1 MKKFLS
7 ITLAIVMMLS
17 AMSMFAFA
25 SEDPS
30 PIIMVD
36 GIASSKTVNTET
48 GEVIFPPSTEDITA
62 GIQDAILPLSSK
74 IVTGKIDEIGK
85 PASEAL
91 VKIFDKMSCDENGNP
106 IYPTGSSYTIP
117 EVYEIKTEIA
127 DNKEDGY
134 GYDVY
139 FSYDWR
145 LDMKTIAGQLN
156 QLIKNVK
163 DGTGC
168 NKVSLVGF
176 SMGSCVVDSYLYEYG
191 YDDVDNVVILSGGFN
206 GVSVCGDPFSGQ
218 IDFDATGL
226 VTFLKTSLGTS
237 MEDKLLGALIDIL
250 NQAGA
255 LGNVLNLAEDLNYM
269 ILDDVFELGL
279 KTTFARFPG
288 LWSVIPAEMYDAA
301 KELLIGDN
309 VSDEFIAKIDYY
321 HDEVQ
326 ANNKEI
332 LDGVIANGGNLGIIS
347 TYGTTIPPVG
357 KNQLNIGDVVIDT
370 VYSSFGATCALA
382 NSTLGKDYVQAV
394 DCGHNHISADNM
406 IDASTCAY
414 PEYTWFIKDMMHGDH
429 TDDMWALIKFIFN
442 SENQPTVHDN
452 AAYPQFLIN
461 IDETLYPLTEENDT
475 GKYGGELSFIEKI
488 VAFFRNIIDS
498 ILKFLNISL

>member
-1 MKKFLS
+1 MKKILS

-17 AMSMFAFA
+17 AMSLFAFA
-25 SEDPS
+25 SEEAS

-36 GIASSKTVNTET
+36 GIASSRTVNTET
-48 GEVIFPPSTEDITA
+48 GEVVFPPSTEDITA
-62 GIQDAILPLSSK
+62 GVTDALLPLSSK
-74 IVTGKIDEIGK
+74 IVTGKYDELGK

-91 VKIFDKMSCDENGNP
+91 VKIFDKMACDKNGNP
-106 IYPTGSSYTIP
+106 IYPTGSTYRIP
-117 EVYEIKTEIA
+117 EVYEIQGEIA
-127 DNKEDGY
+127 DNKEDERGY
-134 GYDVY
+134 NIY

-145 LDMKTIAGQLN
+145 LDMKTIAAQLN
-156 QLIKNVK
+156 QLITNVK
-163 DGTGC
+163 AGTGC
-168 NKVSLVGF
+168 DKVSLVGF

-226 VTFLKTSLGTS
+226 VTFLKTSLGS
-237 MEDKLLGALIDIL
+237 GIENELLGALIDIL

-255 LGNVLNLAEDLNYM
+255 LGNVLDIAEELNYL

-288 LWSVIPAEMYDAA
+288 LWSVIPAEMYEEA
-301 KELLIGDN
+301 KKLLIGDN
-309 VSDEFIAKIDYY
+309 VSEEFIAKIDYY
-321 HDEVQ
+321 HYEVQ
-326 ANNKEI
+326 ANNKDI
-332 LDGVIANGGNLGIIS
+332 LDGVIKNGGNLGIIS

-357 KNQLNIGDVVIDT
+357 KNQLNIGDIVIDT

-382 NSTLGKDYVQAV
+382 NSTLGSDYVQAV

-442 SENQPTVHDN
+442 SEEQPTVHDN
-452 AAYPQFLIN
+452 EAYPQFLIN
-461 IDETLYPLTEENDT
+461 IDEELYPLTAENDT
-475 GKYGGELSFIEKI
+475 GKYGKEMSFIEKI
-488 VAFFRNIIDS
+488 IAFFKNIIDS
-498 ILKFLNISL
+498 IMKFLNISF